1 MPDNGFRK
9 ILDEL
14 KKKAKNHREQGAF
27 FEKLMLAFFRK
38 DQMYRSKFKQVWLW
52 NDWPQRTGVDTGV
65 DLVAECHDGE
75 VCAIQC
81 KFYAE
86 DYELKKGDID
96 SFLGMLGKKFFD
108 NGIIVATTSKWSK
121 HAEGAL
127 SNLTKPCQRIDFN
140 ELQHSGVDWQNLLKK
155 DSKNY
160 YVEKKELRPHQ
171 QDAVL
176 DVIKGFKN
184 NNVGK
189 LIMPCG
195 TGKTFTALKIAE
207 RMVADNGTA
216 LILVP
221 SLSLVSQTLREW
233 THEAQRPLRSFVVC
247 SDTKVGKKDNEDIQ
261 SHDLDFP
268 PTTDCDKLVSAL
280 LKILREN
287 KNKKTMNIIFSTYQS
302 IKVVSDAKKKKNIP
316 IFDLIICDEAHRTT
330 GVEDHKGKS
339 SHFTQVHDKDFIK
352 AAKRLFMTATPR
364 IYTEKAKKKA
374 KEYDVE
380 VFSMDDKEKY
390 GEEFYRLDFSTAIEK
405 ELLSDYKVCVF
416 AVTEAELDA
425 TMSGALQ
432 QNSEINT
439 NEAAKIVGCWNA
451 LAKRAIDKQ
460 EWEDPHPIKRA
471 VAFLGTIK
479 RSKHLQQHFNTV
491 INAFKQHSPEA
502 KDVLDCEVRHVD
514 GTQNTLQR
522 NNELRWLKDDPR
534 ADECRILS
542 NARCLSE
549 GVDVPALDAVMFL
562 NPRRSE
568 IDVVQSVGRVMRKA
582 KGKKYGYIILPI
594 VIPSSADPNKALN
607 DDNTYAVVWEILQA
621 LRSHD
626 DRFDAMINKLELN
639 KKSPPQLIFG
649 SCSEYFTAP
658 NVETVLTGTQ
668 ISKLRETVLAKL
680 VLKCGDRKYWD
691 KWAKDI
697 ADVARTVTRRID
709 IAVKETNIGKTF
721 KKFLCGLQ
729 ENLNPTIDAKE
740 AVDMLAQHMITKPVF
755 TALFGDYEFVGHNRV
770 SKNMEKMVQFLKKQ
784 AEAETKDLDNFY
796 ASIRRRTEGIDNAEG
811 RQHIMKELYEKFFQQ
826 AFPKISDRLGIVYTP
841 NEVVN
846 FILHSADHI
855 LQKEFGERLSNR
867 NVHIIDPF
875 LGTGTFLVNLLQ
887 SDLIADKDL
896 LRKYREEL
904 HANERM
910 LLAYYIG
917 ALNIESTY
925 HDRKNHAGL
934 GNAYE
939 TFNGIVLT
947 DTFQIGEHP
956 ELGSEFLIENKKQI
970 KRQTKAPIRVIV
982 GNPPWSVGQK
992 NENDRNK
999 NLKYSVLDQKIQDT
1013 YVRCSSA
1020 DSSRTVYD
1028 SYIRALRWA
1037 SDRIGDNGI
1046 VSFVTNGNFIETK
1059 SMDGL
1064 RASLAKEFN
1073 SIYVIDLKGDR
1084 RRGGKKAGQSIF
1096 PIQTPVAITLLV
1108 KNRNESNC
1116 TIKYYSIGDF
1126 LSRDDKLDK
1135 IKKSSSIAAIEEWRE
1150 ITPNKYHG
1158 WINQRDPEFEKFI
1171 PIETKKSEAGIFT
1184 LCSLG
1189 VFTSRDAWA
1198 YNYDQHTLT
1207 KNIKHTINFYNS
1219 ELRRYQ
1225 ARTENVSIDKFVTND
1240 HQKISW
1246 SDDLKKTLERDII
1259 CKFDEVC
1266 IRQSL
1271 YRPFVKQQLF
1281 YYKPLNKR
1289 HFQTPK
1295 VFPLQGG
1302 DNLAICVSMDRNNQ
1316 APLMCDMLPNLHLL
1330 PDTKIFPRYSYEN
1343 GKKIDNINPY
1353 FVKMYREH
1361 YLDQKINADALFYH
1375 IYALLHAGWY
1385 REKYKNSLSKE
1396 TPRLP
1401 FVQDFWQYVEIGKKL
1416 AKLHVNY
1423 EQVKPYTKLKI
1434 TGLEQSNLRVQKMK
1448 HPKNG
1453 KENDLSTIIYN
1464 DDITISNIP
1473 EEAYRYEV
1481 AGHSAI
1487 WWIMNRYQVKTD
1499 KKSSIVNDPNKWS
1512 DHPHYIIGLLA
1523 RIVTV
1528 SIESF
1533 KLIDALPTE
1542 TDEKEAKEAS
1552 LYDEMRL
1559 QAEAEQLQ
1567 KKLSSTP
1574 QTQKPHTGKSSKKKS

>member
-1 MPDNGFRK
+1 MQDNGFRK

-14 KKKAKNHREQGAF
+14 KKKAKNTVEQGAF

-38 DQMYRSKFKQVWLW
+38 DPMYGSKFKQVWLW
-52 NDWPQRTGVDTGV
+52 SDWPECTGADTGV

-86 DYELKKGDID
+86 DHELKKDNID
-96 SFLGMLGKKFFD
+96 SFLNMLGKKCFD
-108 NGIIVATTSKWSK
+108 SGIIVATTSKWSK
-121 HAEGAL
+121 HAEDAL
-127 SNLTKPCQRIDFN
+127 NNRTKPCQRIDFN
-140 ELQHSGVDWQNLLKK
+140 ELQRSSVDWPNLLRK
-155 DSKNY
+155 DIKHP
-160 YVEKKELRPHQ
+160 YVDKKELMPHQ
-171 QDAVL
+171 KDAL
-176 DVIKGFKN
+176 RDVIKGFKN
-184 NNVGK
+184 SDVGK

-195 TGKTFTALKIAE
+195 TGKTFTTLKIAE
-207 RMVADNGTA
+207 RMVADNGA
-216 LILVP
+216 VLILVP

-233 THEAQRPLRSFVVC
+233 THETQRPLRSFVVC

-268 PTTDCDKLVSAL
+268 PTTKHDKLASAV
-280 LKILREN
+280 LKVHREN
-287 KNKKTMNIIFSTYQS
+287 KNKKTMNVIFCTYQS
-302 IKVVSDAKKKKNIP
+302 IKVVSDAQKKLSMP
-316 IFDLIICDEAHRTT
+316 VFDLVICDEAHRTT

-339 SHFTQVHDKDFIK
+339 SHFTQVHDKNFIK
-352 AAKRLFMTATPR
+352 AAKRLYMTATPR
-364 IYTEKAKKKA
+364 IYTKKAKDKA

-380 VFSMDDKEKY
+380 VFSMGDEVKDGGKVKVVDEEKY
-390 GEEFYRLDFSTAIEK
+390 GKEFYRLDFSTAIEK
-405 ELLSDYKVCVF
+405 DLLSDYKVCVF

-439 NEAAKIVGCWNA
+439 NEAAKIIGCWNA

-460 EWEDPHPIKRA
+460 EWEDPRPIKRA

-479 RSKHLQQHFNTV
+479 RSKYLQQHFNTV

-534 ADECRILS
+534 SGECRILS

-594 VIPSSADPNKALN
+594 VIPSSVDPNKALD

-658 NVETVLTGTQ
+658 NVETVLTGAQ

-697 ADVARTVTRRID
+697 ATVAHTVTRRID
-709 IAVKETNIGKTF
+709 IAVKETNVGKVF
-721 KKFLCGLQ
+721 KKFLRGLR
-729 ENLNPTIDAKE
+729 ENLNPTIDEKE
-740 AVDMLAQHMITKPVF
+740 AVEMLAQHMITKPVF

-770 SKNMEKMVQFLKKQ
+770 SKNMEKMVQFLQKQ

-796 ASIRRRTEGIDNAEG
+796 ASIRRRIEGIDNAEG
-811 RQHIMKELYEKFFQQ
+811 RQHIMKELYDKFFQQ
-826 AFPKISDRLGIVYTP
+826 AFPKIYDRLGIVYTP
-841 NEVVN
+841 DEVVN

-855 LQKEFGERLSNR
+855 LQEEFGERLSNR

-875 LGTGTFLVNLLQ
+875 LGTGTFLVNLIQ
-887 SDLIADKDL
+887 SGLIKDEDL
-896 LRKYREEL
+896 LRKYNQEL
-904 HANERM
+904 HANDIM

-925 HDRKNHAGL
+925 HDRKKHAGL

-939 TFNGIVLT
+939 TFKGIVLT

-970 KRQTKAPIRVIV
+970 KRQTQAPIRVIV
-982 GNPPWSVGQK
+982 GNPPWSIGQSS
-992 NENDRNK
+992 ENDANK
-999 NLKYSVLDQKIQDT
+999 NLRYEVLDQKIQDT
-1013 YVRCSSA
+1013 YVKLSSA
-1020 DSSRTVYD
+1020 VLNKSAYD

-1037 SDRIGDNGI
+1037 SDRIGDNG
-1046 VSFVTNGNFIETK
+1046 VVAFVTNGNFIETP
-1059 SMDGL
+1059 SMDGV
-1064 RASLAKEFN
+1064 RASLAKEF
-1073 SIYVIDLKGDR
+1073 SSVYVVDLKGDSR
-1084 RRGGKKAGQSIF
+1084 NSRVGEKEQGGNIF
-1096 PIQTPVAITLLV
+1096 NVRTPIAITLLV

-1135 IKKSSSIAAIEEWRE
+1135 IKKSSSIAAIEEWQE

-1158 WINQRDPEFEKFI
+1158 WINQRNPEFEKFI
-1171 PIETKKSEAGIFT
+1171 PIESKKEEAGVFT

-1189 VFTSRDAWA
+1189 VVTNRDAWV
-1198 YNYDQHTLT
+1198 YNYDPRILA
-1207 KNIKHTINFYNS
+1207 KNVKRTIDFYDS
-1219 ELRRYQ
+1219 EMRRWQ
-1225 ARTENVSIDKFVTND
+1225 AREKAVSVDTFVTND
-1240 HQKISW
+1240 DQKISW
-1246 SDDLKKTLERDII
+1246 SAGVKADLRRGKIYKYD
-1259 CKFDEVC
+1259 KNY
-1266 IRQSL
+1266 IRTSL
-1271 YRPFVKQQLF
+1271 YRPFCKQQIF
-1281 YYKPLNKR
+1281 YYKPLNER
-1289 HFQTPK
+1289 HYQTPK
-1295 VFPLQGG
+1295 IFPPQGG
-1302 DNLAICVSMDRNNQ
+1302 DNLAICISMDRNNWL
-1316 APLMCDMLPNLHLL
+1316 PLMCDTIPDLNMLN
-1330 PDTKIFPRYSYEN
+1330 TKIFPRYRYEN
-1343 GKKIDNINPY
+1343 GEKIDNINPY
-1353 FVKMYREH
+1353 FVKKYREH
-1361 YLDQKINADALFYH
+1361 YPDQKINSDALFYH

-1401 FVQDFWQYVEIGKKL
+1401 FVRDFGQYVEVGKKL

-1464 DDITISNIP
+1464 DGITISNIP

-1481 AGHSAI
+1481 AGRSAI
-1487 WWIMNRYQVKTD
+1487 WWIMNRYQVKID
-1499 KKSSIVNDPNKWS
+1499 KKSSIVNDPNTYS
-1512 DHPHYIIGLLA
+1512 DDPHYIIDLLA

-1528 SIESF
+1528 SIESV
-1533 KLIDALPTE
+1533 KLIDSLLTE
-1542 TDEKEAKEAS
+1542 ASEKEVKEDPPHDKDKS
-1552 LYDEMRL
+1552 QEGKMPSSE
-1559 QAEAEQLQ
+1559 EAA
-1567 KKLSSTP
+1567 
-1574 QTQKPHTGKSSKKKS
+1574 

>member
-1 MPDNGFRK
+1 MQNNGFRK

-14 KKKAKNHREQGAF
+14 KKKAKNPREQGDY

-38 DQMYRSKFKQVWLW
+38 APEYQSRFKQVWLW
-52 NDWPQRTGVDTGV
+52 SDWPQCTGVDTGV

-86 DYELKKGDID
+86 GYELKKGDID
-96 SFLGMLGKKFFD
+96 SFLNMLGKKCFD
-108 NGIIVATTSKWSK
+108 SGIIVATTSKWSK
-121 HAEGAL
+121 HAEDAL
-127 SNLTKPCQRIDFN
+127 NNRTKPCQRIDFN
-140 ELQHSGVDWQNLLKK
+140 ELQRSSVDWPNLLKK
-155 DSKNY
+155 DIKHP
-160 YVEKKELRPHQ
+160 YVAKKELKPHQ
-171 QDAVL
+171 QDAL
-176 DVIKGFKN
+176 RDVVKGFKN
-184 NNVGK
+184 SDVGK

-207 RMVADNGTA
+207 RMVADNGTV

-233 THEAQRPLRSFVVC
+233 AREVQRPLRSFVVC
-247 SDTKVGKKDNEDIQ
+247 SDTKVGKKDDEDIQ
-261 SHDLDFP
+261 SQDLDFP

-280 LKILREN
+280 LKVLREN
-287 KNKKTMNIIFSTYQS
+287 KNKHTMNVIFSTYQS
-302 IKVVSDAKKKKNIP
+302 IKVVSDAQKKLSMP
-316 IFDLIICDEAHRTT
+316 VFDLVICDEAHRTT

-339 SHFTQVHDKDFIK
+339 SHFTQVHDKNFIK
-352 AAKRLFMTATPR
+352 AAKRLYMTATPR

-425 TMSGALQ
+425 TMSRTLQ
-432 QNSEINT
+432 QNSAINT

-451 LAKRAIDKQ
+451 LAKRAVDKQ
-460 EWEDPHPIKRA
+460 EWEDPRPIKRA

-514 GTQNTLQR
+514 GTQNALQR

-534 ADECRILS
+534 SGECRILS

-594 VIPSSADPNKALN
+594 IIPSSVDPNKALD
-607 DDNTYAVVWEILQA
+607 DDNTYTVVWEILQA

-658 NVETVLTGTQ
+658 NVETVLTGAQ

-680 VLKCGDRKYWD
+680 VIKRDRKYWD

-697 ADVARTVTRRID
+697 ADKARINTNRINTA
-709 IAVKETNIGKTF
+709 IKESRTGVIF
-721 KKFLCGLQ
+721 AKFLSGLQ
-729 ENLNPTIDAKE
+729 ENLNPAISKSE
-740 AVDMLAQHMITKPVF
+740 AVEMLAQHMITKPIF
-755 TALFGDYEFVGHNRV
+755 TELFRDYEFVGYNRV
-770 SKNMEKMVQFLKKQ
+770 SKNMEKMVQFLQKQ
-784 AEAETKDLDNFY
+784 TKAETKDLEGFY
-796 ASIRRRTEGIDNAEG
+796 ASIRRRIEGIDNAEG
-811 RQHIMKELYEKFFQQ
+811 RQHIMKELYEKFFKQ
-826 AFPKISDRLGIVYTP
+826 AFPKMADRLGIVYTP

-846 FILHSADHI
+846 FILHSADHV
-855 LQKEFGERLSNR
+855 LQEEFGERLTNQ

-925 HDRKNHAGL
+925 HDRKKHAGL
-934 GNAYE
+934 GNTYE
-939 TFNGIVLT
+939 TFKGIVLT

-970 KRQTKAPIRVIV
+970 KRQTQAPIRVIA

-992 NENDRNK
+992 SENDGNK
-999 NLKYSVLDQKIQDT
+999 NLKYPVLDQKIQDT
-1013 YVRCSSA
+1013 YVRCSA
-1020 DSSRTVYD
+1020 AESSRTVYD

-1037 SDRIGDNGI
+1037 SDRIGDNG
-1046 VSFVTNGNFIETK
+1046 VVAFVTNGNFIETP
-1059 SMDGL
+1059 SMDGV
-1064 RASLAKEFN
+1064 RASLAKEF
-1073 SIYVIDLKGDR
+1073 SAVYVVDLKGDL
-1084 RRGGKKAGQSIF
+1084 RRGGKEAGQGIF
-1096 PIQTPVAITLLV
+1096 PIKTPVAITLLV
-1108 KNRNESNC
+1108 KNRKKSNGM
-1116 TIKYYSIGDF
+1116 IKYYSIGDF

-1135 IKKSSSIAAIEEWRE
+1135 IKKLSSIATIEEWQT
-1150 ITPNKYHG
+1150 ITPNRHHG
-1158 WINQRDPEFEKFI
+1158 WINQRNPEFAKFI
-1171 PIETKKSEAGIFT
+1171 PIETRKDEAGIFT

-1189 VFTSRDAWA
+1189 VFTSRDAWT

-1219 ELRRYQ
+1219 ELRRWQ

-1295 VFPLQGG
+1295 AFPLQGG
-1302 DNLAICVSMDRNNQ
+1302 DNLAICVSMDRNNWL
-1316 APLMCDMLPNLHLL
+1316 PLMCDTL
-1330 PDTKIFPRYSYEN
+1330 PDLNMLNTKIFPRYSYVD
-1343 GKKIDNINPY
+1343 GKKTDNINPH
-1353 FVKMYREH
+1353 FVRKYREH
-1361 YLDQKINADALFYH
+1361 YRDKKIDADALFYH
-1375 IYALLHAGWY
+1375 IYALLHAEWY

-1401 FVQDFWQYVEIGKKL
+1401 FVEDFWQYADVGKKL
-1416 AKLHVNY
+1416 AKFHVDY
-1423 EQVKPYTKLKI
+1423 ERVKPFPLKI
-1434 TGLEQSNLRVQKMK
+1434 TGMDKNNLRVQKMK
-1448 HPKNG
+1448 HPKIN
-1453 KENDLSTIIYN
+1453 KENNLSTIIYN
-1464 DDITISNIP
+1464 DDITITGIP

-1499 KKSSIVNDPNKWS
+1499 KKSGIVNDPNAWS
-1512 DHPHYIIGLLA
+1512 DDPRYIIDLLA

-1528 SIESF
+1528 SIESV
-1533 KLIDALPTE
+1533 KLIDALPTKA
-1542 TDEKEAKEAS
+1542 DEKEVKEAS
-1552 LYDEMRL
+1552 IYAEMRL
-1559 QAEAEQLQ
+1559 QAEVEQEQ

-1574 QTQKPHTGKSSKKKS
+1574 QTKKPHTGRRSQKKS